1 MKRRPDNFY
10 KFSISHERVE
20 KIKIKDRI
28 ATALAAP
35 PIWRSYHDLLAAV
48 FPEKDYPKAR
58 NYGCN
63 GGPPGCAMAFGR
75 ALREMREAKLIEHNF
90 NGRGY
95 SGDYVYRLCEKKIN
109 FRLDV

>member
-95 SGDYVYRLCEKKIN
+95 SGDYVYRLCEKK
-109 FRLDV
+109 